1 MADIPYECRCDGPSA
16 CDDIYKPDL
25 DLCDDFGADL
35 DTAEIMQYN

>member
-1 MADIPYECRCDGPSA
+1 MADIPYERRCDGPSA
-16 CDDIYKPDL
+16 CGDIHKPDL

>member
-1 MADIPYECRCDGPSA
+1 MGLLLAVIF
-16 CDDIYKPDL
+16 YKPDL